1 MIKKYFFVLLII
13 TFSASGMFP
22 IIDDSLLF
30 FEGFPFDIEPNVG
43 ESVGSRSASLTYE
56 VDNNLYGLFGGERE
70 MAFNGESDDQ
80 VYYENI
86 DDFCQ
91 AVDLPRCR
99 IVMAECLFLIMTRP
113 VTQWLLQEQEKIKLE
128 SAIESQMQRSLFID
142 NVNTLCLK
150 LLVAVIKNDKDRIT
164 EYLETLPL
172 VYSGKVIMHVALLMY
187 YLSSD
192 ISISE
197 LLLKLNTL
205 KIAIN
210 HHFFLTKFI
219 NYLLR
224 VTKNLLLIFQMQG
237 PDIAQNLLKNYMKN
251 CDQYLIYLPI
261 LEQYQVRMEKILAR

>member
-70 MAFNGESDDQ
+70 RAFNGESDDQ

-150 LLVAVIKNDKDRIT
+150 ILVAVIKNDKDRIT

-224 VTKNLLLIFQMQG
+224 ITKNLLLIFQMQG